1 MIFFF
6 IYFFKT
12 LDKAQ
17 ITSIFFRLILLLV
30 NKYYNFIINHNF
42 SILLVVKRINN

>member
-1 MIFFF
+1 MIFFL
-6 IYFFKT
+6 IYFSKS

-17 ITSIFFRLILLLV
+17 ITCTFFRPILLLV

-42 SILLVVKRINN
+42 SILLVVKIINN